1 MASLFVVHGFCFPQI
16 AAEVIDD
23 SDPDAISVKFTLV
36 SKSDN
41 VKGVWLH
48 RINEGKT
55 KDVKEQVLN
64 DFAGYGKDDSYPTGT
79 SSLRY
84 RNLITYTSYT
94 EESMISYDTNYGGT
108 IISVVVAD
116 SDDKISINYCYVA
129 GIGETELDS

>member
-1 MASLFVVHGFCFPQI
+1 VEI

-23 SDPDAISVKFTLV
+23 SDPNAISVKFTLV

-94 EESMISYDTNYGGT
+94 EESMISYDDSYGGT

-129 GIGETELDS
+129 GLGETEL